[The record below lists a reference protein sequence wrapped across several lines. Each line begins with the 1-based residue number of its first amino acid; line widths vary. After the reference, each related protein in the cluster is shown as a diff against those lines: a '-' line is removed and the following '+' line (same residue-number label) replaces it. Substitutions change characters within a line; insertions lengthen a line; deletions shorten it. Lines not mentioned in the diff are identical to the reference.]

1 MSTFT
6 IIVNILF
13 LVSVLIILI
22 IQKKRADRSEVY
34 SPRIGEELPE
44 SDLEVSGNSKTLI
57 TSIVITWIM
66 FNIASFQFTRIAGI
80 ISSNPGTLSSLLS
93 TIALIALVIL
103 NILFLGG
110 FIYTVITQSKVI
122 VAVSVILWVL
132 SNIFIQFIVAVIVVC
147 AIGAYI
153 LLSSSSGDGNSWTR
167 PIRRKGEPIDDEG
180 GGWFMQQEDND
191 GEK

>member
-22 IQKKRADRSEVY
+22 IQKNRSDRSEVN
-34 SPRIGEELPE
+34 SPMMGEELPE
-44 SDLEVSGNSKTLI
+44 SELDISRNSKTLI

>member
-22 IQKKRADRSEVY
+22 IQKNRSDRSEVN
-34 SPRIGEELPE
+34 SPMMEEELPE
-44 SDLEVSGNSKTLI
+44 SELDVSRNSKTLI

-167 PIRRKGEPIDDEG
+167 PIRRKGKPADDEG